1 MDNDKNLCL
10 DSDVLIHSKNC
21 TVYSFGA
28 GDDITFD
35 FWMTKYGCEV
45 HMFDPSVNSS
55 EILKEIKKYKNL
67 YFHQLGLSNKR
78 KTYAFHWKY
87 LDEDRKETV
96 EGVLDTYANIKKE
109 INHENVPVQY
119 LKMDIEG
126 SEWEALPIMFKNGD
140 FQNVQQFAI
149 EIHAKSILN
158 KTEEEAVSLLQGM
171 WNILLELRKLGF
183 QRVSYEGTPFIG
195 TLYRTPN
202 NEAIPT
208 CGEIFY
214 IRRP

>member
-1 MDNDKNLCL
+1 
-10 DSDVLIHSKNC
+10 
-21 TVYSFGA
+21 
-28 GDDITFD
+28 
-35 FWMTKYGCEV
+35 
-45 HMFDPSVNSS
+45 
-55 EILKEIKKYKNL
+55 
-67 YFHQLGLSNKR
+67 
-78 KTYAFHWKY
+78 
-87 LDEDRKETV
+87 
-96 EGVLDTYANIKKE
+96 
-109 INHENVPVQY
+109 
-119 LKMDIEG
+119 MDIEG

-149 EIHAKSILN
+149 EIHAKSIIN
-158 KTEEEAVSLLQGM
+158 KTEEEAVSLLQDM

-195 TLYRTPN
+195 SLYKTPN